1 MAIIQPR
8 VARNELPW
16 VIAKIFHEPC
26 KGSIHAVVDL
36 VDLTLA
42 GFALLGH

>member
-16 VIAKIFHEPC
+16 VTGPLSFLNPERV
-26 KGSIHAVVDL
+26 GSNMVFNSHDNG
-36 VDLTLA
+36 LA
-42 GFALLGH
+42 IEVG